1 MRRSRPSLITFVISV
16 LCAILALLPIVGIN
30 LVAVPVS
37 SFGLMTIA
45 WVVLLAGV
53 LSPRL

>member
-16 LCAILALLPIVGIN
+16 LCALLALLPIVGIN

>member
-1 MRRSRPSLITFVISV
+1 MCRSRPSLTTFVISV
-16 LCAILALLPIVGIN
+16 LCALLALLPIVGIN